1 MGEYSEAFVAFD
13 VAKMKH
19 AVAIADGGRGGEVR
33 FVGEVSSSPAVVER
47 LIGKLSG
54 RYGKLHFCYEA
65 GPTGYGLYRQI
76 EALGHACLVI
86 APALIPKRP
95 GERVKTNRRD
105 AVTLA
110 RLHRAGELTG
120 VWVPDAVHEAVR
132 DLVRAREAA
141 ADDLRRKR
149 QQLLSFLLRHGR
161 IYTASGHWTLAHR
174 RWLAKQAFEHTAQQ
188 IVFQEGIDAIEDAAQ
203 RLRRLEQQ
211 LALIVPSWSM
221 APVVEAYQAMRGAS
235 FLVAVI
241 FAAEIGD
248 VRRFDTPR
256 QLMSFLGLVP
266 AESSTGE
273 TVRRKGL
280 TLAGNRRARRALVEA
295 AWTPAFAG
303 AGSTVIPPGLAKPSE
318 PGAMGCPKRCATSP
332 GRRRSGCARAIAGSA
347 PPARSC
353 RWSWPRSPARWPP
366 SCGRSAARW
375 HPCKGSRLTP
385 AAQRRGWSHGGELP
399 SLVMWPGAAQ
409 EPLPDARPL
418 DRGKPRDE
426 DTEGGTQ
433 PADKSLI
440 NRRLKLHLQ
449 PCAASIG
456 QTARHPPSRTQNHA
470 VILDWGHKS

>member
-13 VAKMKH
+13 TSKTKH

-33 FVGEVSSSPAVVER
+33 FLGDISSSPAAMER
-47 LIGKLSG
+47 LIRKLAG

-76 EALGHACLVI
+76 EALGHACLVV

-120 VWVPDAVHEAVR
+120 VWVPDAIHEAVR

-161 IYTASGHWTLAHR
+161 IYPASGHWTLAHR
-174 RWLAKQAFEHTAQQ
+174 RWLAKQSFEHTAQQ
-188 IVFQEGIDAIEDAAQ
+188 IVFQEGIEAIEDAVQ

-211 LALIVPSWSM
+211 LAVIVPGWSM
-221 APVVEAYQAMRGAS
+221 APVVNAYQAMRGAS

-248 VRRFDTPR
+248 VRRFETPR

-266 AESSTGE
+266 AESSTGD

-295 AWTPAFAG
+295 AWTYRYPARV
-303 AGSTVIPPGLAKPSE
+303 SETLRVRLDGL
-318 PGAMGCPKRCATSP
+318 PKAVRDIAWKAQV
-332 GRRRSGCARAIAGSA
+332 RLCARYRRLSAAKKLPVVVAAIAREMAAFLWAIGREVA
-347 PPARSC
+347 P
-353 RWSWPRSPARWPP
+353 
-366 SCGRSAARW
+366 
-375 HPCKGSRLTP
+375 
-385 AAQRRGWSHGGELP
+385 
-399 SLVMWPGAAQ
+399 M
-409 EPLPDARPL
+409 
-418 DRGKPRDE
+418 
-426 DTEGGTQ
+426 
-433 PADKSLI
+433 
-440 NRRLKLHLQ
+440 
-449 PCAASIG
+449 
-456 QTARHPPSRTQNHA
+456 
-470 VILDWGHKS
+470 

>member
-33 FVGEVSSSPAVVER
+33 FVGDISSSPATVER
-47 LIGKLSG
+47 LIRKLAG

-76 EALGHACLVI
+76 EALGHACLVV

-174 RWLAKQAFEHTAQQ
+174 RWLAKQSFEHAAQQ
-188 IVFQEGIDAIEDAAQ
+188 IVFQEGLDAIEDAAQ
-203 RLRRLEQQ
+203 RLRRLERQ
-211 LALIVPSWSM
+211 LAVIVPNWSM

-248 VRRFDTPR
+248 VRRFETPR

-266 AESSTGE
+266 AESSTGD

-295 AWTPAFAG
+295 AWTYRYPARV
-303 AGSTVIPPGLAKPSE
+303 SETLRVRLDGL
-318 PGAMGCPKRCATSP
+318 PKAVRDIAWKAQV
-332 GRRRSGCARAIAGSA
+332 RLCARYRRLSAAKKLPVVVAAIAREMAAFLWAIGREVA
-347 PPARSC
+347 P
-353 RWSWPRSPARWPP
+353 
-366 SCGRSAARW
+366 
-375 HPCKGSRLTP
+375 
-385 AAQRRGWSHGGELP
+385 
-399 SLVMWPGAAQ
+399 V
-409 EPLPDARPL
+409 
-418 DRGKPRDE
+418 
-426 DTEGGTQ
+426 
-433 PADKSLI
+433 
-440 NRRLKLHLQ
+440 
-449 PCAASIG
+449 
-456 QTARHPPSRTQNHA
+456 
-470 VILDWGHKS
+470 

>member
-1 MGEYSEAFVAFD
+1 MGEYSEALVAFD
-13 VAKMKH
+13 TSKTKH

-33 FVGEVSSSPAVVER
+33 FLGEISSSPAAVER
-47 LIGKLSG
+47 LIRKLAG
-54 RYGKLHFCYEA
+54 RYGKVHFCYEA

-76 EALGHACLVI
+76 EALGHACLVV

-141 ADDLRRKR
+141 SDDLRRKR
-149 QQLLSFLLRHGR
+149 QQLLSFLLRHARVYSGG
-161 IYTASGHWTLAHR
+161 GHWTLAHR
-174 RWLAKQAFEHTAQQ
+174 RWLAKQSFEHASQQ
-188 IVFQEGIDAIEDAAQ
+188 IVFQEAIDAIEDAAQ

-211 LALIVPSWSM
+211 LALIVPGWSM
-221 APVVEAYQAMRGAS
+221 APVLEAYQAMRGAS

-266 AESSTGE
+266 AESSTGD

-295 AWTPAFAG
+295 AWTYRYPARVGETLRARLD
-303 AGSTVIPPGLAKPSE
+303 GL
-318 PGAMGCPKRCATSP
+318 PKAVRDIAWKAQV
-332 GRRRSGCARAIAGSA
+332 RLCARYRRLSTTGKKLPVVVAAIAREMAAFLWAIGREVA
-347 PPARSC
+347 P
-353 RWSWPRSPARWPP
+353 
-366 SCGRSAARW
+366 
-375 HPCKGSRLTP
+375 
-385 AAQRRGWSHGGELP
+385 
-399 SLVMWPGAAQ
+399 V
-409 EPLPDARPL
+409 
-418 DRGKPRDE
+418 
-426 DTEGGTQ
+426 
-433 PADKSLI
+433 
-440 NRRLKLHLQ
+440 
-449 PCAASIG
+449 
-456 QTARHPPSRTQNHA
+456 
-470 VILDWGHKS
+470 